1 MAAKKSK
8 NDVLGFLNA
17 TVLFAYNVVQLIG
30 WSCVAW
36 KLFLVATEKSEDT
49 FEAAYSATSLL
60 VISLQQFSCLELLLS
75 VAGILPS
82 PLVNVLMQL
91 TARNSV
97 ILVAVQFTSSASVLE
112 SPAIFITFIAWSIAE
127 IARYSWLLGK
137 TFPDSCAALNRFLTW
152 VRYNMFLVLYPLG
165 AVGEGWTMWNAM
177 QLEEV
182 RTLKQVV
189 CQGIQELDENV
200 CSGIGD
206 QKIALRDFIKYMYF
220 PLFIPGFLFL
230 YFHMLKQ
237 RSKKLKSSTVDSK
250 NAKPKMD

>member
-1 MAAKKSK
+1 MTRYKYVLYLLNIYELVTSSIRSTTAMLRCSSCRPRNAFELSQRGAPVHFCPRGVLSDSLTCPKIAKKPSLRKNSLPLSSFTIEMAAKKSK
-8 NDVLGFLNA
+8 NAVLGFLNA

-36 KLFLVATEKSEDT
+36 KLFLVATEKSKDT
-49 FEAAYSATSLL
+49 FEATYSATSLL

-112 SPAIFITFIAWSIAE
+112 SPAIFITFIAWSVAE

-137 TFPDSCAALNRFLTW
+137 TFPD
-152 VRYNMFLVLYPLG
+152 
-165 AVGEGWTMWNAM
+165 
-177 QLEEV
+177 Q
-182 RTLKQVV
+182 
-189 CQGIQELDENV
+189 
-200 CSGIGD
+200 
-206 QKIALRDFIKYMYF
+206 
-220 PLFIPGFLFL
+220 
-230 YFHMLKQ
+230 
-237 RSKKLKSSTVDSK
+237 
-250 NAKPKMD
+250 